1 MLTIG
6 ETIHVAVVCF
16 IAGAATVFVLMNMG

>member
-1 MLTIG
+1 MLTLWDAF
-6 ETIHVAVVCF
+6 HVAVVCF